1 MKYVLCDCAFDC
13 VGAIDI
19 SRRKRCPESETMDGN
34 ERDAAERDQ
43 PYMTSAVRETGSI
56 AGKARLLNGFFAVQ
70 NARGGK
76 ISLTEGVKCMYYFRT
91 LFMNGHHR
99 GC

>member
-43 PYMTSAVRETGSI
+43 PYMTSAVRKTGSI

-70 NARGGK
+70 NAGGGGK
-76 ISLTEGVKCMYYFRT
+76 SVDF
-91 LFMNGHHR
+91 
-99 GC
+99 